1 MNLALSDP
9 FGLAQDYPEHQT
21 STLKSGHVTCVRF
34 NRKGDFL
41 AAGRTDGRVVIF
53 DMDVQSV
60 ARKLKGH
67 TRQVQSLSWSRCGRY
82 LMTGALDW
90 KVNLWDL
97 ASGEILRTVR
107 FDGPILTAELHPHN
121 QYVQRVDLMRIILIS

>member
-9 FGLAQDYPEHQT
+9 YSLAQEYPEYQT

-41 AAGRTDGRVVIF
+41 AAGRTDGKVVIF
-53 DMDVQSV
+53 DMDVSSV

-67 TRQVQSLSWSRCGRY
+67 TRQIQSLSWSRCGRY
-82 LMTGALDW
+82 LLTSAMDW

-97 ASGEILRTVR
+97 ATGEAIRTVR
-107 FDGPILTAELHPHN
+107 FEGPVYTAELHPHN
-121 QYVQRVDLMRIILIS
+121 QYVLSVFFRKLLTI